1 MLNYCGLAIS
11 GQRAEVGVINQIFGG
26 GYLKRSVQFFD
37 AGQET
42 KKKIKLY
49 VISFW
54 DVDCYFFSLAY
65 VYNL

>member
-1 MLNYCGLAIS
+1 MLNYCGLEIS
-11 GQRAEVGVINQIFGG
+11 GQRVEVGVINLIFGG

-37 AGQET
+37 AGQES
-42 KKKIKLY
+42 KKKKLY

-65 VYNL
+65 VYIL